1 MKNIQIKDISIIS
14 GIILLG
20 ALSRLIPHPMNFTPI
35 AAMAL
40 FGAAVLKDKRL
51 AIIIPFA
58 AMFIS
63 DMLLQLIN
71 GTGFHNQMF
80 LVYGCTIFSSL
91 IGFQIR
97 ENLQFKS
104 ILLATLAGAVL
115 FFITTN
121 LGVWILGY
129 YSYSFAGLVDCF
141 SMAIPFFRG
150 TITGDLF
157 YAFVFFGSYSLI
169 KTQIPVYLKK

>member
-1 MKNIQIKDISIIS
+1 MKNIQLKDISIIS

-40 FGAAVLKDKRL
+40 FGAAVLNDKRL
-51 AIIIPFA
+51 AILIPFA

-63 DMLLQLIN
+63 DILLQLVN
-71 GTGFHNQMF
+71 GTGFHNQMI

-97 ENLQFKS
+97 EQLQFKN
-104 ILLATLAGAVL
+104 IFLGTLAGAIL

-121 LGVWILGY
+121 FGVWILGY
-129 YSYSFAGLVDCF
+129 YGYTMTGLVNCF
-141 SMAIPFFRG
+141 AMAIPFFRG

-157 YAFVFFGSYSLI
+157 YSLFFFGCYSLV
-169 KTQIPVYLKK
+169 KSRVPVYIKK

>member
-1 MKNIQIKDISIIS
+1 MKNIQLKDISIIS

-40 FGAAVLKDKRL
+40 FGAAVLNDKRL
-51 AIIIPFA
+51 AIVIPFA

-63 DMLLQLIN
+63 DILLQLVN

-97 ENLQFKS
+97 EKLQFKN
-104 ILLATLAGAVL
+104 ILFATVAGAIL

-121 LGVWILGY
+121 LGVWMLGY
-129 YSYSFAGLVDCF
+129 YGYTMTGLVNCF
-141 SMAIPFFRG
+141 TMAIPFFRG

-157 YAFVFFGSYSLI
+157 YSLLFFGSYSLI
-169 KTQIPVYLKK
+169 KSQVPVYLKK

>member
-1 MKNIQIKDISIIS
+1 
-14 GIILLG
+14 
-20 ALSRLIPHPMNFTPI
+20 MNFTPI

-40 FGAAVLKDKRL
+40 FGAAVLNDKRL
-51 AIIIPFA
+51 AIIIPFVT
-58 AMFIS
+58 MFIS
-63 DMLLQLIN
+63 DILLQLLN

-80 LVYGCTIFSSL
+80 LVYGCTVFSSL

-97 ENLQFKS
+97 EKLEFKN
-104 ILLATLAGAVL
+104 ILLATVAGAVL

-121 LGVWILGY
+121 LGVWMLGY
-129 YSYSFAGLVDCF
+129 YGYTLTGLVNCF

-157 YAFVFFGSYSLI
+157 YSLVFFGSYYLI
-169 KTQIPVYLKK
+169 KNQSPVYLKK

>member
-1 MKNIQIKDISIIS
+1 
-14 GIILLG
+14 
-20 ALSRLIPHPMNFTPI
+20 MNFTPI

-40 FGAAVLKDKRL
+40 FGAAVLNDKRL
-51 AIIIPFA
+51 AIVIPFA

-63 DMLLQLIN
+63 DILLQLVN

-97 ENLQFKS
+97 ENLNFKT
-104 ILLATLAGAVL
+104 IFLATLAGAIL

-121 LGVWILGY
+121 FGVWMLGY
-129 YSYSFAGLVDCF
+129 YAYNLSGLTQCF
-141 SMAIPFFRG
+141 ELAIPFFRG

-157 YAFVFFGSYSLI
+157 YSLVFFGSYSLI
-169 KTQIPVYLKK
+169 KKQIPVYLKK